1 MFKWKDKYSCNIE
14 SIDLQ
19 HKQLFKLGNELY
31 ELIKNNKNHDNYDQI
46 QQILIELKDYTV
58 YHFEYEEKLMKEY
71 GYDDLEN
78 QEIEHKAFLD
88 KILNIEIKDIDEDQ
102 LNVMMDMMMFVANW
116 IEKHIVKSDMKYKE
130 FFNDKGVY

>member
-19 HKQLFKLGNELY
+19 HKQLFNLGNELY

-71 GYDDLEN
+71 GYSDLEN
-78 QEIEHKAFLD
+78 QKIEHKAFLD

-116 IEKHIVKSDMKYKE
+116 IEMHIVKSDMKYKS
-130 FFNDKGVY
+130 FFNDNGLY